1 MKKHSKIKIFLTVVL
16 IIAVIAVGYW
26 LLRSNRDYFINNSP
40 NSKTTTENTNKDQYS
55 LSYSNSGNLVQT
67 IHLNKGTA
75 AFDIAYEGDSDFLV
89 TIFTNEGK
97 LIGTLAQE
105 KSAFRGRKTIDVPE
119 TDAYLLDVK
128 TKGKWDITYK

>member
-1 MKKHSKIKIFLTVVL
+1 MKKHSKFKIFIVVVI
-16 IIAVIAVGYW
+16 IIAVIASGYW
-26 LLRSNRDYFINNSP
+26 LLRSNRDLLLKNSNANNVQEKDTP
-40 NSKTTTENTNKDQYS
+40 RDQYS
-55 LSYSNSGNLVQT
+55 LSYAHTGSLVQT

-75 AFDIAYEGDSDFLV
+75 SFDIAYDGDSDFLV

-105 KSAFRGRKTIDVPE
+105 KATFRGRKTIDVPE

-128 TKGKWDITYK
+128 TKGKWDIAYK